1 MTDVI
6 GDMMVFSPLLTF
18 KVSDNPFKLESRDYP
33 VEFSYSIRQ
42 RVLCHIEIPENYGI
56 ESLPSPIRVAMPG
69 KDMELIFNVNSD
81 NNIIQVISDF
91 RINKPL
97 FLPEEYQAVKE
108 TFSYLINKHNE
119 KVVLKRL

>member
-1 MTDVI
+1 
-6 GDMMVFSPLLTF
+6 
-18 KVSDNPFKLESRDYP
+18 
-33 VEFSYSIRQ
+33 
-42 RVLCHIEIPENYGI
+42 
-56 ESLPSPIRVAMPG
+56 
-69 KDMELIFNVNSD
+69 MELIFNVNSD

-119 KVVLKRL
+119 NVVLKRL